1 MTTINMHKKGFT
13 LIELLVVVAIIGL
26 ISGIV
31 LQSIDS
37 MRTKARNTQRLENA
51 EAVAKAFQI
60 ASTGGSNQFPSSG
73 GSSVCLGKTPCGP
86 NGGMSSSAPIES
98 MLSANIAGGKIPL
111 DPFWTTGA
119 GDAFWY
125 HSNNTVWSPPGAYLI
140 WRMED
145 QLSMSCGRGKSA
157 MISGVTYCTLHLG
170 PGTN

>member
-1 MTTINMHKKGFT
+1 MTITNIQKKGFT
-13 LIELLVVVAIIGL
+13 LIELLVVVAIIGV

-31 LQSIDS
+31 LQSINS

-51 EAVAKAFQI
+51 EAIAKAFQI

-73 GSSVCLGKTPCGP
+73 GNSVCLGKTPCGP
-86 NGGMSSSAPIES
+86 GAAMSSSAPIES
-98 MLSANIAGGKIPL
+98 LLSANIAGGRIPV

-119 GDAFWY
+119 GDSFWY

-145 QLSMSCGRGKSA
+145 QISMSCGRGRPA
-157 MISGVTYCTLHLG
+157 VINAVTYCTLHLG